1 MITLETEFKSSAGG
15 FTPPLTYKQIQRND
29 TAAIYSRN
37 RNEKVLGYEVF
48 HIKIIPKGFTY
59 KFPNGTTKI
68 IEDDTE
74 QYPSTSQFGL
84 SAWATTNLDRSNFY
98 YQQITNKG
106 TIFDVKPVVAV
117 VAVKVPE
124 AIINT
129 SDLAPGEF
137 TVNMFAEENKM
148 DYIRANLIVKDALTK
163 GIMKIIR
170 TQRIGGARRPSN
182 ILIKTS

>member
-15 FTPPLTYKQIQRND
+15 FIPPLIYKQIQRNN

-37 RNEKVLGYEVF
+37 KNEKVIGYEVF

-59 KFPNGTTKI
+59 KFPNGTTKT

-84 SAWATTNLDRSNFY
+84 SAWATINLDRSNFY

-106 TIFDVKPVVAV
+106 TILDIKPV

-148 DYIRANLIVKDALTK
+148 DYVRANLIVKDAINK
-163 GIMKIIR
+163 GIMKILR
-170 TQRIGGARRPSN
+170 TQRIAGARRPSN
-182 ILIKTS
+182 ILIKTT